1 MALVVKNLPVNAA
14 DIRDAGSIPG
24 SGRSP
29 GEGNGNPLPYSC
41 LEKEMATHSHI
52 LVWRIPMTEESGGLY
67 IVHGVM
73 DMAEATY
80 HARTTTYS
88 ITTRLFSPFPEI
100 HSHALSKLLSSF
112 SVNFSFP
119 IASPECSL
127 HAQVTQESR
136 AS

>member
-1 MALVVKNLPVNAA
+1 MQAQSLGQEDP
-14 DIRDAGSIPG
+14 
-24 SGRSP
+24 
-29 GEGNGNPLPYSC
+29 
-41 LEKEMATHSHI
+41 LEKEMATHSHM

-67 IVHGVM
+67 IVHGVT

-88 ITTRLFSPFPEI
+88 IATRLFSPFPEI

-127 HAQVTQESR
+127 PAQVTQESR